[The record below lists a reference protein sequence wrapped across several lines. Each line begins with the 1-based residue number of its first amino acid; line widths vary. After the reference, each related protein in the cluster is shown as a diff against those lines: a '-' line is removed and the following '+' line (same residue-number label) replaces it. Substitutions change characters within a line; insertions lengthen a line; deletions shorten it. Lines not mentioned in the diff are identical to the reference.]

1 MLENR
6 PGYSQTYQ
14 GVGLQIVKALSDR
27 WLVRGTF
34 SWNSW
39 TQSVSP
45 QGVFDPWNGPGGP
58 NQNGGTVNG
67 GPASAWVISASGLY
81 QLPFGFSVS
90 GAFSGRQG
98 FPQQYLV
105 RVIPHDTL
113 GNQFFGA
120 GLRPWAAT
128 ASRTS
133 TSSTFGSR
141 KTVVIGPV
149 SVTPSLNVFNAANG
163 NTVLSRRGLTG
174 IYNSARAVPFSPD
187 ARFNE
192 ISDFESPRI
201 FQAAIQIAF

>member
-14 GVGLQIVKALSDR
+14 GVGLQLVKALSDR
-27 WLVRGTF
+27 WLFRGTF

-45 QGVFDPWNGPGGP
+45 EGIFDPNNGPMGP
-58 NQNGGTVNG
+58 NRTTAVTVNG
-67 GPASAWVISASGLY
+67 GPASAWVVSASGLY
-81 QLPFGFSVS
+81 QLPLGFSVS

-105 RVIPHDTL
+105 RIIPHDTV
-113 GNQFFGA
+113 GNPIFVLTSPVGTYRLPNVYELD
-120 GLRPWAAT
+120 LRLAN
-128 ASRTS
+128 
-133 TSSTFGSR
+133 TF
-141 KTVVIGPV
+141 TIGPV
-149 SVTPSLNVFNAANG
+149 SVTPSFNVFNATNA

-174 IYNSARAVPFSPD
+174 TYNSARPVPFSPD
-187 ARFNE
+187 ARFNQ